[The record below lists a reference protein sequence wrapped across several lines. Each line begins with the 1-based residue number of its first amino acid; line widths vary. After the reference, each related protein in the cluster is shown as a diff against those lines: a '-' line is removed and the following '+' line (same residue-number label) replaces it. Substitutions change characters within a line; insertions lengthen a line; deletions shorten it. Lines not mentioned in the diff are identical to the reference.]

1 MIHIIEIYSVGREG
15 FGLAFGAFSY
25 I

>member
-1 MIHIIEIYSVGREG
+1 MIHIIDINSVGREG
-15 FGLAFGAFSY
+15 FGLAFEAFSY

>member
-1 MIHIIEIYSVGREG
+1 MIHIIDINGVGREG

-25 I
+25 L